1 MAEVQRLGENPLR
14 LPRRR
19 WELPALALCV
29 LTLAS
34 VFADPAGAQS
44 SGSMG
49 SESDVTAR
57 ISIVV
62 PERATFTIGL
72 VDTVSAVIGGGK
84 SKSEDGG
91 EGEGEDQSE
100 PEIAIIGG
108 NIDLALTG
116 SSYLE
121 GATTISALGSGADGV
136 FELEASNGKK
146 IQFNLKI
153 GGDNGRTLSPSEALS
168 LADLSN
174 HFIDLPDGWNSDD
187 PDAVFVGVLT
197 LMISPE

>member
-72 VDTVSAVIGGGK
+72 VDTVYLLDERLKLRDRSGIVPMCGQVEADLHFGSGSVLVIGVPVDELLRK
-84 SKSEDGG
+84 PVRCI
-91 EGEGEDQSE
+91 E
-100 PEIAIIGG
+100 PLCFLIRQ
-108 NIDLALTG
+108 
-116 SSYLE
+116 
-121 GATTISALGSGADGV
+121 
-136 FELEASNGKK
+136 K
-146 IQFNLKI
+146 
-153 GGDNGRTLSPSEALS
+153 
-168 LADLSN
+168 
-174 HFIDLPDGWNSDD
+174 
-187 PDAVFVGVLT
+187 
-197 LMISPE
+197 